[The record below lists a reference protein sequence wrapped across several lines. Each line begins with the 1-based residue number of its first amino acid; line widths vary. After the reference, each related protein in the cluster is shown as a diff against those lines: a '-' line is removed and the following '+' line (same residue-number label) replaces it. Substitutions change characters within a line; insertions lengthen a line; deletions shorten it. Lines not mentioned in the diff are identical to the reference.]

1 MDKNSTPDPNKP
13 KSVVILNK
21 DNGEK
26 IEMEANEFLKAIK
39 DIPPGGQKHG

>member
-1 MDKNSTPDPNKP
+1 MNPKNETPEQKP

-26 IEMEANEFLKAIK
+26 IEMEANEFLQVIK

>member
-1 MDKNSTPDPNKP
+1 MSTTNETPEQKP